1 MDGRAEV
8 GDTNAGSAGGG
19 GGGGGGGADPLA
31 PREGPATA
39 GRGRSAPSET
49 SIGGGSG
56 PATASPRRSACVRGR
71 GQLSDDG
78 MCERLGVLRYIVAA

>member
-19 GGGGGGGADPLA
+19 GGGGGGADPLA
-31 PREGPATA
+31 SREEPATA

-56 PATASPRRSACVRGR
+56 PATASPRCSAYVRGR

-78 MCERLGVLRYIVAA
+78 MCERLGVLPYVAAA